1 MNEMMLVVLAYLL
14 GSIPTSIWVSK
25 AIFGI
30 DIRHYGSGNPGATNT
45 FRVLGSKWGTF
56 VMIADITK
64 GVIATSLYILIPF
77 YLQNELARTNFM
89 IVLGLAAVLG
99 HIFPIWADFKGGKGV
114 ATILGMALAIQPI
127 VALICIIVFLI
138 TLFTTRF
145 VSLSSM
151 LASVVFMV
159 LILFIFKE
167 KETSYRWDFGRDLKV
182 SGLKLINY
190 SLPNIKYNID
200 EHNNYLIINNKK
212 IVIENGFYDINQL
225 LNEINSKQSQFKLSV
240 KPSCK
245 IEIEPSEENI
255 NITKSQLLNNVLG
268 FSDDV
273 KLTETIIGN
282 NVYDLRIDNKIYMYI
297 TNLSDNPFGILYSN
311 SQVPCQFSF
320 KEPFNLNC
328 LDICFRNSSGNNVN
342 FHNLKHNLGFIILT
356 HS

>member
-14 GSIPTSIWVSK
+14 GSIPTSIWISK
-25 AIFGI
+25 AVFGI
-30 DIRHYGSGNPGATNT
+30 DIRDYGSGNPGATNT

-127 VALICIIVFLI
+127 VALICIVVFLI

-151 LASVVFMV
+151 LASIVFMV

-167 KETSYRWDFGRDLKV
+167 KETSYRVFAIIVALMVVVTHQKNIGRILNGK
-182 SGLKLINY
+182 
-190 SLPNIKYNID
+190 
-200 EHNNYLIINNKK
+200 ENKAP
-212 IVIENGFYDINQL
+212 L
-225 LNEINSKQSQFKLSV
+225 FKKNR
-240 KPSCK
+240 KP
-245 IEIEPSEENI
+245 
-255 NITKSQLLNNVLG
+255 Q
-268 FSDDV
+268 D
-273 KLTETIIGN
+273 
-282 NVYDLRIDNKIYMYI
+282 
-297 TNLSDNPFGILYSN
+297 
-311 SQVPCQFSF
+311 
-320 KEPFNLNC
+320 
-328 LDICFRNSSGNNVN
+328 
-342 FHNLKHNLGFIILT
+342 
-356 HS
+356 